1 MKTLIKI
8 LNEFNIFEMLI
19 IGFIC
24 MFLLDMWKW
33 FELNHH
39 TLTNQSGG
47 VYGSLVL
54 LIGGCLKMALTNIMA
69 RWDKNHAD

>member
-1 MKTLIKI
+1 
-8 LNEFNIFEMLI
+8 
-19 IGFIC
+19 